1 MKTRAVLQCKQEQK
15 AYYECVKG
23 RTLSV
28 VRPRDAAAP
37 PARVSGRS
45 SRVATHAGLGVPSLR
60 GRYEQLPT
68 VRPACAAGSAR
79 WLLTPPCAQRVHQPR
94 GAGGVETAVGKSRK
108 AGADWFRNVRPA
120 SRFSLPVT
128 RCPSHASPLSL
139 QYRLLKHS
147 VD

>member
-45 SRVATHAGLGVPSLR
+45 SRAATHAGLGVPSLR

-68 VRPACAAGSAR
+68 VRPARAARRLALAPHAALRAASSPAR
-79 WLLTPPCAQRVHQPR
+79 RRW
-94 GAGGVETAVGKSRK
+94 
-108 AGADWFRNVRPA
+108 
-120 SRFSLPVT
+120 
-128 RCPSHASPLSL
+128 RC
-139 QYRLLKHS
+139 
-147 VD
+147 